1 MAINVPV
8 SIKDFDKF
16 IHLPEND
23 DKRFEYIHWE
33 IAEVV
38 SNSYASIIAAEFI
51 FQIKLHMQTH
61 NIKGYVT
68 SPDGGYEIGDD
79 RYIPDVGY
87 ISAARHP
94 EPPREAY
101 VSIAPDLVVE
111 VLSPTDSSKKVRIKI
126 GNYLAQNVVVW
137 VVNPDE
143 ETVEVYQ
150 QGQSVVIY
158 NNEQSIDGS
167 PVFPQLQ
174 LPVKDVFPAGSNKD
188 DS

>member
-1 MAINVPV
+1 MAINAPI
-8 SIKDFDKF
+8 SIEDFERF
-16 IHLPEND
+16 IRLPEND
-23 DKRFEYIHWE
+23 DKRFEFIHGE
-33 IAEVV
+33 IAEGV

-68 SPDGGYEIGDD
+68 SPDGGYDIGDD
-79 RYIPDVGY
+79 RYIPNVGY

-101 VSIAPDLVVE
+101 VSMAPDLVVE
-111 VLSPTDSSKKVRIKI
+111 VLSPTNSSKKIRVKI

-150 QGQSVVIY
+150 QGQAVIIY
-158 NNEQSIDGS
+158 NKEQLINGA
-167 PVFPQLQ
+167 PIFPQLQ
-174 LPVKDVFPAGSNKD
+174 LPVKDVFPTSDDD